1 MLCRR
6 ESLPDRLRPAAT
18 GRPGLRFSTAT
29 TVRPNPPHLETSAV
43 LQFLAGLSCSS
54 TCSSSGG
61 AVVVAGGG
69 GGGVI

>member
-1 MLCRR
+1 MPPG
-6 ESLPDRLRPAAT
+6 ESARPVKAGCYRPARSSFFDCDD
-18 GRPGLRFSTAT
+18 GTAQ
-29 TVRPNPPHLETSAV
+29 PPLHLETSAV

-69 GGGVI
+69 GGVI